1 MEFQLLNR
9 NCESHRIKG
18 MSEEKELG
26 IATFTAGVKWWFAR
40 GFRSQKAWKPGDPL
54 NY

>member
-26 IATFTAGVKWWFAR
+26 IATFTAAR
-40 GFRSQKAWKPGDPL
+40 AHLSGHT
-54 NY
+54 